1 MLKYFGGRE
10 ILMKAV
16 IILAIIILIVVS
28 FFSSPQGKGIV
39 GEFIT
44 KLFIG
49 RTKEGKKYVFNN
61 YKIVINGKSSQ
72 IDHIVVNKNGVFVI
86 ETKNYSGEIYGS
98 ENQMEWT
105 QVLAGGNVENKFY
118 NPVKQNK
125 SHIYQLSQILP
136 SNIKIHSLVVFTKNN
151 TQHIK
156 SSAVCSVYDIR
167 ARLKHE
173 EENSLSTKEIL
184 QVSQILFENKNDKLS
199 KRKHIKNIKKMFKIL
214 KTIFAQG
221 VNLN

>member
-1 MLKYFGGRE
+1 M
-10 ILMKAV
+10 
-16 IILAIIILIVVS
+16 
-28 FFSSPQGKGIV
+28 
-39 GEFIT
+39 
-44 KLFIG
+44 
-49 RTKEGKKYVFNN
+49 
-61 YKIVINGKSSQ
+61 
-72 IDHIVVNKNGVFVI
+72 
-86 ETKNYSGEIYGS
+86 
-98 ENQMEWT
+98 
-105 QVLAGGNVENKFY
+105 ENKFY

-173 EENSLSTKEIL
+173 EEKSLSTKEIL

-199 KRKHIKNIKKMFKIL
+199 KRKHIKNIKKMLKDIENNICPRCESELIL
-214 KTIFAQG
+214 KNGKYGEFYGCSNYPNCKFTKKKEE
-221 VNLN
+221 